1 MRSIFA
7 LINNSARRA
16 ILALA
21 AMAFLTACESTGGP
35 LGLTKQQQ
43 LALGAQ
49 EHPKILSA
57 FGGEIKDP
65 ELKAYVNGIVKR
77 LMAASDQPDMPIKTT
92 VLDSPVVNAM
102 ALPGHIYATRGL
114 LALANTEAELAG
126 VLGHEI
132 GHIFEQHTAE
142 RVSRSNVAGLGAAV
156 IGILTGDAGIYQM
169 AAQGAQLY
177 LLSFSRSQEYEA
189 DQVGVRLL
197 ARAGYE
203 PAAEADF
210 LNSLNRW
217 SELEARVSG
226 RQARPPEFL
235 STHPNTAERV
245 RRAAAEAQVLNI
257 PNARKGR
264 NAYLGAIDNMLYGDD
279 PRRHGF
285 IRGNTFYHPDIGMTF
300 RVPEGMKLRNTPQA
314 VVAQSQNAQMQF
326 IGANSREGPGA
337 LINALSQQLQLNLG
351 QPRRISVNGK
361 PGAYGGARANARSG
375 PVVVQA
381 YAIQWQG
388 TQHFIFM
395 WVTPANST
403 RGLQRGI
410 DASINSF
417 RPMRASAMQVPKK
430 LKVDVRIVRSGDT
443 VSSLAGQTRFE
454 NAKTDRFIVINGLR
468 DANDLRSG
476 QKVKLIK

>member
-7 LINNSARRA
+7 LVRSAAQRA
-16 ILALA
+16 MLVAVAATALA
-21 AMAFLTACESTGGP
+21 ACESTGGP

-43 LALGAQ
+43 LALGAR
-49 EHPKILSA
+49 EHPKIVSA
-57 FGGEIKDP
+57 FGGEIKDA

-77 LMAASDQPDMPIKTT
+77 LMASSDQPNMPIKTT
-92 VLDSPVVNAM
+92 VLDSPIVNAM

-156 IGILTGDAGIYQM
+156 LGILTGDQGVYQM

-197 ARAGYE
+197 ARAGYD
-203 PAAEADF
+203 PVAEADF

-217 SELEARVSG
+217 SQLEAHVSG
-226 RQARPPEFL
+226 QQARPPEFL

-264 NAYLGAIDNMLYGDD
+264 GTYLTAIDDMLYGDD
-279 PRRHGF
+279 PQRQGF
-285 IRGNTFYHPDIGMTF
+285 IRGTTFYHPDIGMTF
-300 RVPEGMKLRNTPQA
+300 RVPDGMKLSNTPRA

-326 IGANSREGPGA
+326 IGANSQEGPAA
-337 LINALSQQLQLNLG
+337 LINALGQQMQVNLG
-351 QPRRISVNGK
+351 PPRRITVNGK
-361 PGAYGGARANARSG
+361 AGAYGGARANARSG

-395 WVTPANST
+395 WITPANST

-417 RPMRASAMQVPKK
+417 RPMRASAMNVPRAR
-430 LKVDVRIVRSGDT
+430 KVDIRTVRSGDT
-443 VSSLAGQTRFE
+443 ASSLAAQTRFE

-468 DANDLRSG
+468 DGSDLQAG
-476 QKVKLIK
+476 QKVKIVK